1 MTVVSRTIRSIPHRS
16 ASDTWSFIVDLLAPL
31 AGGAR
36 NELQS
41 IAGTASALIT
51 EEIMTDAAIV
61 TYGAG
66 PRVRIYC
73 LYNEDAIDGDK
84 AAESALAFVPT
95 DGDWSLSLP
104 SPVDDLSWVEKAL
117 KSKSSRITAREK
129 DTTIDESDSGDNRA
143 NALSVDKEAF
153 LRL

>member
-1 MTVVSRTIRSIPHRS
+1 
-16 ASDTWSFIVDLLAPL
+16 
-31 AGGAR
+31 
-36 NELQS
+36 LQS
-41 IAGTASALIT
+41 VAGIASALIT
-51 EEIMTDAAIV
+51 EEIMTDAAMV
-61 TYGAG
+61 VYGAG

-104 SPVDDLSWVEKAL
+104 SPADDLGWVETAL
-117 KSKSSRITAREK
+117 RAKSSRITARDK
-129 DTTIDESDSGDNRA
+129 DTTIDESSSNDDGAS
-143 NALSVDKEAF
+143 ALSVDKEAF

>member
-16 ASDTWSFIVDLLAPL
+16 ASDTWSFIVDLLAPSS
-31 AGGAR
+31 GAAR
-36 NELQS
+36 SELQS
-41 IAGTASALIT
+41 VAGIASALIT
-51 EEIMTDAAIV
+51 EEIMTDAAMV
-61 TYGAG
+61 VYGAG

-104 SPVDDLSWVEKAL
+104 SPADDLGWVETAL
-117 KSKSSRITAREK
+117 RAKSSRITARDK
-129 DTTIDESDSGDNRA
+129 DTTIDESSSNDDGAS
-143 NALSVDKEAF
+143 ALSVDKEAF